1 MAADGRPRVVVV
13 GGGFG
18 GLYCAKRLERRLS
31 PDAAEITVASAEN
44 YMTYTPLLPEA
55 SSGQLEYRHI
65 VVPLRQVLRRA
76 QVLVGVVS
84 GIDLTA
90 RTCRVVTRY
99 GHDRTLEWDRLV
111 IAPGSVTRLQS
122 TRGLADY
129 ARGFK
134 TVSEAVYLRNH
145 VLEELEAADTVDD
158 LGDRRAAATFVVIGA
173 GYAGTELVA
182 ELEAMSRRAV
192 GRYRRLDRR
201 DLRWVLVNRSD
212 RVLPELGPRLG
223 REAVQVLNGRGVDVR
238 LNTTVEEVGRGWV
251 RLSDGETIRTW
262 TLVWTAG
269 VEPDPVVAQL
279 GLPVNAKGQL
289 EVDEYLTVRGRP
301 DVFALGD
308 VAQVPDPRRP
318 GQFTPPTAQHA
329 LRQANTC
336 GDNLAASLGVGQPR
350 PYRHR
355 DLGLLVNLGEH
366 YGIGRVFGV
375 HLWGLPGWVMTRAYH
390 LYALPTGYRRLRV
403 GLDWLVGRAGM
414 GDVAQLGSVG
424 RADPRAISERLFPAR
439 EEETHRRH

>member
-1 MAADGRPRVVVV
+1 MAANGRPRVVVV

-55 SSGQLEYRHI
+55 SSGPLDSRHI

-182 ELEAMSRRAV
+182 ELEDVSAGGGPLPAPGSRGPALGAGQPVRPGAARAWASARPGGGPGAAPPGGRRPAQHHGGGGRPRLGAAV
-192 GRYRRLDRR
+192 GRGDDPDLDAGVDRR
-201 DLRWVLVNRSD
+201 GGAR
-212 RVLPELGPRLG
+212 PG
-223 REAVQVLNGRGVDVR
+223 
-238 LNTTVEEVGRGWV
+238 
-251 RLSDGETIRTW
+251 
-262 TLVWTAG
+262 
-269 VEPDPVVAQL
+269 
-279 GLPVNAKGQL
+279 
-289 EVDEYLTVRGRP
+289 GRP
-301 DVFALGD
+301 ARPAGERQGP
-308 VAQVPDPRRP
+308 ARGGRVPGRPRPPGHLRPRGRRP
-318 GQFTPPTAQHA
+318 GPRPAPPRPVHPADRPA
-329 LRQANTC
+329 R
-336 GDNLAASLGVGQPR
+336 LAAGQ
-350 PYRHR
+350 H
-355 DLGLLVNLGEH
+355 
-366 YGIGRVFGV
+366 
-375 HLWGLPGWVMTRAYH
+375 
-390 LYALPTGYRRLRV
+390 
-403 GLDWLVGRAGM
+403 
-414 GDVAQLGSVG
+414 
-424 RADPRAISERLFPAR
+424 
-439 EEETHRRH
+439 

>member
-18 GLYCAKRLERRLS
+18 GLYCAKRLERRLP
-31 PDAAEITVASAEN
+31 PDAAEITLASAEN

-84 GIDLTA
+84 GIDLAA

-122 TRGLADY
+122 TRGLADH

-173 GYAGTELVA
+173 GYAG
-182 ELEAMSRRAV
+182 S
-192 GRYRRLDRR
+192 
-201 DLRWVLVNRSD
+201 
-212 RVLPELGPRLG
+212 
-223 REAVQVLNGRGVDVR
+223 EAVQVLRDRGVDVR
-238 LNTTVEEVGRGWV
+238 LNTTVEEVGPGWV
-251 RLSDGETIRTW
+251 RLSDGERIRTW

-289 EVDEYLTVRGRP
+289 EVDQYLTVRGRP
-301 DVFALGD
+301 DIFAVGD

-336 GDNLAASLGVGQPR
+336 GDNLAASLGVGRRR
-350 PYRHR
+350 PYSHR

-375 HLWGLPGWVMTRAYH
+375 HVWGVPGWVTTRAYH

>member
-1 MAADGRPRVVVV
+1 
-13 GGGFG
+13 
-18 GLYCAKRLERRLS
+18 
-31 PDAAEITVASAEN
+31 
-44 YMTYTPLLPEA
+44 
-55 SSGQLEYRHI
+55 
-65 VVPLRQVLRRA
+65 
-76 QVLVGVVS
+76 
-84 GIDLTA
+84 
-90 RTCRVVTRY
+90 
-99 GHDRTLEWDRLV
+99 
-111 IAPGSVTRLQS
+111 
-122 TRGLADY
+122 
-129 ARGFK
+129 
-134 TVSEAVYLRNH
+134 
-145 VLEELEAADTVDD
+145 
-158 LGDRRAAATFVVIGA
+158 
-173 GYAGTELVA
+173 
-182 ELEAMSRRAV
+182 MSRRAV

-279 GLPVNAKGQL
+279 GLPVNPRGQL

>member
-1 MAADGRPRVVVV
+1 MAANGRPRVAVV

-18 GLYCAKRLERRLS
+18 GLYCAKRLERRLP

-76 QVLVGVVS
+76 RVLVGVVS

-90 RTCRVVTRY
+90 RTCQVVTRY

-279 GLPVNAKGQL
+279 GLPVNPRGHL
-289 EVDEYLTVRGRP
+289 EVD